1 MQDYDYTAGHDIP
14 ELIELDKQ
22 FLRVRG
28 PLTLWVQFRNQSRK
42 FMSVSFFLVDS
53 PAEDK
58 RVFSTADMP
67 IVDVSLLVARI
78 AGLRVDNHG
87 GARVPLVKN
96 IGGAM
101 DPITGL
107 VRFSEL
113 LSLEVF
119 GEVDRV
125 VPRLL
130 MPVRYEG
137 VDEVYTHADKR
148 IVGG

>member
-1 MQDYDYTAGHDIP
+1 MGA
-14 ELIELDKQ
+14 
-22 FLRVRG
+22 
-28 PLTLWVQFRNQSRK
+28 VQESEPK
-42 FMSVSFFLVDS
+42 VYECVFFLVDS